1 MDNIPAHLL
10 NMPATSNFADDAVHG
25 LGGVRPP
32 TLSIARQTFTAIDAG
47 GNEKPVAGF
56 DQIQG
61 SQTQGRMYVDVIFID
76 ANKNVSKTYYA
87 GAYDAGATEYSA
99 PDCWSDNGVAPS
111 AQADKPQSP
120 TCAACPHNQWGSQ
133 ISQTGKQTKA
143 CRDAKKVALLIPA
156 SGSDMPFLL
165 RIPPASLNKQF
176 APYIRML
183 SQQNLGPRKMTPADV
198 VTRIAFDKMEQ
209 GVLNF
214 IPIGYITAE
223 QLAQVQN
230 AQQADLTAQIVG
242 KNDTPYQGAL
252 PAPAAQPVAQIQQ
265 GSAAPQQM
273 PPITAQQAPA
283 QPFLTPQMQQ
293 TPQPQPFMQ
302 TQPAPQQ
309 MPAVAQAFGQQQAPF
324 QQAAIPQQPQTQQE
338 PQRRTRR
345 GRQPTQEA
353 QAQPQAEILPPQQA
367 GLGAAPAGAPTPP
380 PTPGF
385 MMGGAQA
392 APQRGPMESG
402 SMFAGQPQQA
412 PAQPVQQVQHGMV
425 SAPPPTAELAQT
437 LANAFGSN
445 FGGNG

>member
-156 SGSDMPFLL
+156 AGSDMPFLL

-252 PAPAAQPVAQIQQ
+252 PAPAAQPQIQQ
-265 GSAAPQQM
+265 QAPVQQM
-273 PPITAQQAPA
+273 AAVGQMQPPA
-283 QPFLTPQMQQ
+283 QPFITPQMQQ

-309 MPAVAQAFGQQQAPF
+309 MPAVAQAFGQQ
-324 QQAAIPQQPQTQQE
+324 AAIPQQPQVQQTQQE

-345 GRQPTQEA
+345 GRTPPEA
-353 QAQPQAEILPPQQA
+353 QAQPQAEILPPQQTQMA
-367 GLGAAPAGAPTPP
+367 PPAGAPTPP

-385 MMGGAQA
+385 MMGGATAQQQPFGQA
-392 APQRGPMESG
+392 VPPA
-402 SMFAGQPQQA
+402 QPIQQ
-412 PAQPVQQVQHGMV
+412 AQPVQQMQHGMV

>member
-25 LGGVRPP
+25 LGGVRP

-156 SGSDMPFLL
+156 AGSDMPFLL

-214 IPIGYITAE
+214 IPISYITAE

-252 PAPAAQPVAQIQQ
+252 PAPAAQPQIQQ
-265 GSAAPQQM
+265 APQTVAQAPQQ
-273 PPITAQQAPA
+273 
-283 QPFLTPQMQQ
+283 PFITPQMQQ
-293 TPQPQPFMQ
+293 TPQPVATSGFMQ
-302 TQPAPQQ
+302 NAQPLIQQ
-309 MPAVAQAFGQQQAPF
+309 PLPSALGFGQPQQAPLTPF
-324 QQAAIPQQPQTQQE
+324 GEQQAAIPQQPQVQQTQQE

-345 GRQPTQEA
+345 GRQTTQEA
-353 QAQPQAEILPPQQA
+353 QAQPQAEILPPQQTQM
-367 GLGAAPAGAPTPP
+367 APAGAPTPP

-385 MMGGAQA
+385 MMGGAQSVQQQPLQAQPAQAQFNQQA
-392 APQRGPMESG
+392 A
-402 SMFAGQPQQA
+402 QQA
-412 PAQPVQQVQHGMV
+412 PVHGMV

-437 LANAFGSN
+437 LANAFGPN